1 MENANKDG
9 CSYIQVLSPKINL
22 KIKENF
28 SNLFSKKIEN
38 IHKITNEPKK
48 EEILY

>member
-9 CSYIQVLSPKINL
+9 CSYIQALSPKINL

-28 SNLFSKKIEN
+28 SNLFSKKIKN

-48 EEILY
+48 GEILY